1 MGALDGRVVVVTG
14 AGNGL
19 GRSHALLLASEG
31 AKVVVNDVEELAA
44 ATVVEEICAA
54 GGEAVDVVADI
65 AEWDTGQRLVDVAV
79 GAFGGLDVLVNNAG
93 FIRDRALVNMTEDE
107 WDSVLRVH
115 LKGHFVPTRF
125 AAAWWR
131 EQHKAGNPVRASVIN
146 TTSTSGLHGNPGQVN
161 YGAAKAGIASL
172 TMILAEELSRYG
184 VRVNAIA
191 PSLARTRLTQMV
203 PGLSELVAAP
213 GGDGFDP
220 FDPANLSPIVAYLAT
235 AEATETGQVFYVTGD
250 QVRRYQPWALDSS
263 IEAQGPWTVEQLV
276 ELMPMFRGAPL
287 R

>member
-1 MGALDGRVVVVTG
+1 MGALDGRVAIVTG

-19 GRSHALLLASEG
+19 GRSHALLLAAEG
-31 AKVVVNDVEELAA
+31 AKVVVNDVEQLAA
-44 ATVVEEICAA
+44 AAVVAEICAA
-54 GGEAVDVVADI
+54 GGQAVDMVADI
-65 AEWDTGQRLVDVAV
+65 AEWDTGQQLVDVAV

-131 EQHKAGNPVRASVIN
+131 ERHKAGNPVRASIIN

-191 PSLARTRLTQMV
+191 PSLARTRLTETV
-203 PGLSELVAAP
+203 PGVSDMVAAP

-263 IEAQGPWTVEQLV
+263 IDAQGPWTVEQLV
-276 ELMPMFRGAPL
+276 ELMPMFRGQSPG
-287 R
+287 